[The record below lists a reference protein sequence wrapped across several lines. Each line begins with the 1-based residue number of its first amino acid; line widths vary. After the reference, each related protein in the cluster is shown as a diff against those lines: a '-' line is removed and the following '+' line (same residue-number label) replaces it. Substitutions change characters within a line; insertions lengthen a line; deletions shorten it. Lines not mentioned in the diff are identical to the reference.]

1 MDILD
6 WVGKASGIDED
17 LTAAADKGTALKLIS
32 IARFWTANPDKTI
45 RRIEE
50 WQIDHRIPYADGLSE
65 NSCYLLM
72 KELGQDVSISRQ
84 RGFWNPLKPM

>member
-50 WQIDHRIPYADGLSE
+50 WQIDHQIPYADGLSE
-65 NSCYLLM
+65 DSCYTN
-72 KELGQDVSISRQ
+72 ETITGSQNYFEIEFTRRV
-84 RGFWNPLKPM
+84 P